1 MIQIELLPEEGEVLT
16 QIVQNAL
23 ATLELEIG
31 HTDHQEFKA
40 LLKRRREILRGLIVR
55 LPQPAAAAA

>member
-1 MIQIELLPEEGEVLT
+1 MIQIELSPEEGEVLT

-31 HTDHQEFKA
+31 HADH
-40 LLKRRREILRGLIVR
+40 
-55 LPQPAAAAA
+55 